1 MTADAELS
9 TARIG
14 EASEPST
21 AAAPD
26 QGSVYHVPGGIRDAV
41 ATAHPDT
48 GALGS
53 PTDTGSPGIETH
65 DGRYRDALEDLHARL
80 DQIAQLM
87 TDDAHH
93 DAGAQGGDASAPVET
108 QVAALAE
115 RVRQA
120 DAVRRSQPQG
130 ALPNETESRLEASAA
145 PIEDPAMQPE
155 TEIPPA
161 VSALDQE
168 LQSLNVRL
176 EQSLAAPAPAN
187 EVEPQSA
194 QPAEPEHPGGAM
206 PAPAAQT
213 GNEPSI
219 EAKLGDLLTQ
229 FSRAQEQFGRLE
241 TIEGHLLCM
250 MDTMQTSRSDID
262 EVARKTAQE
271 TVRVFSTENDT
282 AQAVDRLDAIR
293 GELNA
298 LNDRARQMDER
309 TVDTLDAMND
319 TLKTLAER
327 VGVGA
332 AGPQPAVAAPQ
343 PQVAEPQA
351 QAPQQPQSDGH
362 AVARTDQGSP
372 QQAAGPSHTS
382 PGADAGQAQTAQPQP
397 QPRADLGADIPDY
410 QPIAAEAPAS
420 VQEPTSQA
428 APGDAGAD
436 AHEPVEAQRLA
447 NEDDFIASAR
457 RAAQAAA
464 AQAHEA
470 PERKSFFSRFKR
482 KTQQAPAVRPMPT
495 GESRTSRSLLV
506 FAAVFLLIVSA
517 VLLYGRLKTKDRPV
531 AETPQQSLPAPAA
544 PVVETPPLAS
554 EPVPDT
560 PSPEAE
566 PPAAEP
572 ANPSGRTG
580 EARKRSLVTDT
591 PPKVNRQSKGRF
603 AVAMPEVDKTYA
615 DAAPARPTDAKVD
628 RGAKVAALSAAPSPA
643 KPTRRKTHVETPLP
657 GLTVQIVEPTKDR
670 PTDDRVARAHIGAAE
685 PVTPGARSI
694 PMPPAG
700 VGPLSLR
707 MAASKG
713 DAAAQFKVATRFA
726 QGKGVDRNFVEAA
739 RWYKRA
745 AALGLAPA
753 QYRLGVFYERGRGL
767 DKDLAQARLWYRR
780 AAEQG
785 NIKAMHNLAVT
796 YTSRNV
802 RGPDYATA
810 AQWFEKAAQ
819 HGLSDSQFN
828 LGILFQNGLGVRKSL
843 AEAYRWFA
851 LAAAGGDQEAEKR
864 LKSLKVQIL
873 PDTLKRIEHAVRNW
887 KAKPSKKAANSVSTK
902 SDSQRNAKQ
911 SGNATVARV
920 QFLLNKLGYQAG
932 TPDGRLGPRTQAAIR
947 AFEKRSGLVTTGRVN
962 DKLIARLESLAG

>member
-9 TARIG
+9 TAHIG
-14 EASEPST
+14 EVDEPST

-26 QGSVYHVPGGIRDAV
+26 QGSAYRVPGGIRASV
-41 ATAHPDT
+41 ATAHPDAN
-48 GALGS
+48 ALGS
-53 PTDTGSPGIETH
+53 PTDTANPGIENH

-87 TDDAHH
+87 TDDAHP
-93 DAGAQGGDASAPVET
+93 DAGAQSGDASAPVET

-120 DAVRRSQPQG
+120 DAVRRNQPQG
-130 ALPNETESRLEASAA
+130 ALPNDIESRLDDVAA
-145 PIEDPAMQPE
+145 PIEEPAMQPE
-155 TEIPPA
+155 TEAPPTL
-161 VSALDQE
+161 SALDQE

-176 EQSLAAPAPAN
+176 EQSLAAPAPADQ
-187 EVEPQSA
+187 VELQSA
-194 QPAEPEHPGGAM
+194 QPAEPEHHGSATPV
-206 PAPAAQT
+206 AATQT
-213 GNEPSI
+213 GPESSI
-219 EAKLGDLLTQ
+219 EAKLGDLLAQ
-229 FSRAQEQFGRLE
+229 FSRAQKQFGRLE
-241 TIEGHLLCM
+241 TIEGHLLRM

-282 AQAVDRLDAIR
+282 AQSVDRLDAIR

-332 AGPQPAVAAPQ
+332 AGPQAAVAAPQ
-343 PQVAEPQA
+343 PQVAEPQG
-351 QAPQQPQSDGH
+351 QAPQQPQSDGQ
-362 AVARTDQGSP
+362 AVAQTEQGSP
-372 QQAAGPSHTS
+372 QQAAGPSHAS
-382 PGADAGQAQTAQPQP
+382 PGVDAGQAQTAQPEQ
-397 QPRADLGADIPDY
+397 RADLGADIPDY
-410 QPIAAEAPAS
+410 QPIAAEAPANAP
-420 VQEPTSQA
+420 EPTSQGA
-428 APGDAGAD
+428 SGDAGVD
-436 AHEPVEAQRLA
+436 AHEPVEAQRFA

-482 KTQQAPAVRPMPT
+482 KTQQAPAVQPMPT

-531 AETPQQSLPAPAA
+531 ADTPQQSMPAPTA
-544 PVVETPPLAS
+544 PAIETPPLAS
-554 EPVPDT
+554 DPVPDT
-560 PSPEAE
+560 PSREAE

-591 PPKVNRQSKGRF
+591 PLKVDRQSKGRF
-603 AVAMPEVDKTYA
+603 AVAMPDVDKTDA

-628 RGAKVAALSAAPSPA
+628 KGAQVAALSAAPSPA
-643 KPTRRKTHVETPLP
+643 KPTRRKAHVETPLP
-657 GLTVQIVEPTKDR
+657 GLTVQIVEPTKAG
-670 PTDDRVARAHIGAAE
+670 PTDDRVARAHIGVTE

-713 DAAAQFKVATRFA
+713 DAAAQFEVATRFA
-726 QGKGVDRNFVEAA
+726 QGKGVDRNLVEAA

-864 LKSLKVQIL
+864 LTSLKVQIL

-887 KAKPSKKAANSVSTK
+887 KAKPSKTAANSVSTK
-902 SDSQRNAKQ
+902 FGSQRSAKQ
-911 SGNATVARV
+911 TGDATVTRV

-932 TPDGRLGPRTQAAIR
+932 TPDGRLGPRTKAAIR
-947 AFEKRSGLVTTGRVN
+947 AFEKRSGLATTGRVN